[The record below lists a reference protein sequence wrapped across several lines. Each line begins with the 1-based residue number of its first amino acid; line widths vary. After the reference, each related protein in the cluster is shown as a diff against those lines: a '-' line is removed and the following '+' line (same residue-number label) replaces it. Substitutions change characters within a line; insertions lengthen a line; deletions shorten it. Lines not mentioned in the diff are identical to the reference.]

1 MSEPEPEFD
10 DRPWTEEQW
19 EKLMRESEVRSAKFG
34 ELLETLADHPDRDA
48 IIAHEMGW
56 DRPERNQMDEEE
68 IAEINAAMEEAAREV
83 AESDVDLDDPRGLG
97 SLDSVT
103 AYKAS
108 YEWSLKVHNT
118 LKPLFELENEKPEE
132 EWDPDDDI
140 SRVLR
145 CFEIAA
151 KIAGGH
157 GIGYDDD
164 SICGN
169 IVNCKKSLAAAD
181 ESLEG
186 LQAIRDR
193 GPVSSETIDQLIEE
207 GKRVRQLVADRI
219 AELRSRVWWD

>member
-1 MSEPEPEFD
+1 MPEPESD
-10 DRPWTEEQW
+10 DRPWTEAQW

-34 ELLETLADHPDRDA
+34 ELIETLADHPDRDA

-56 DRPERNQMDEEE
+56 DGPEYNQMDEEE
-68 IAEINAAMEEAAREV
+68 IAALNAAMEEAAREA
-83 AESDVDLDDPRGLG
+83 AESDEELDDPRGLG
-97 SLDSVT
+97 QLESVEAYT
-103 AYKAS
+103 AA
-108 YEWSLKVHNT
+108 YEWALKVHDT
-118 LKPLFELENEKPEE
+118 LKPLFDLESAKPEE
-132 EWDPDDDI
+132 EWDPDDDV

-157 GIGYDDD
+157 GIGYEDDE
-164 SICGN
+164 ICGN

-181 ESLEG
+181 ESLEA

-193 GPVSSETIDQLIEE
+193 GPVSGETVDQLIAE